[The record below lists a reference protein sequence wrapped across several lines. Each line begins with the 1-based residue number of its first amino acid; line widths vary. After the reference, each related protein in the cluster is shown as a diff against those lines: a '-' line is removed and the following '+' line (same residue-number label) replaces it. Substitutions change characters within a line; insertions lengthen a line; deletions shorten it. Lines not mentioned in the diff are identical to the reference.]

1 MCANVALAVQS
12 SQSKFTQHYAVSCII
27 RPYLLQAPCTNN
39 TIARLTHG
47 LLIDVD
53 TVPCI
58 CIDRHCWC
66 FSLDPSELDLD
77 GEGGCKF
84 LRVMLSLIMHD
95 YPQLVYGALEL
106 LFRHFSQRQEVL
118 QAFKQVRIEVQF
130 YSLSGVKQ

>member
-1 MCANVALAVQS
+1 MLDAL
-12 SQSKFTQHYAVSCII
+12 
-27 RPYLLQAPCTNN
+27 PTNN
-39 TIARLTHG
+39 TVARLTHG
-47 LLIDVD
+47 LLIGVD
-53 TVPCI
+53 SVPCI
-58 CIDRHCWC
+58 CIDHHCWC

-118 QAFKQVRIEVQF
+118 QAFKQVRTDVQSH
-130 YSLSGVKQ
+130 SLSDVKQC

>member
-1 MCANVALAVQS
+1 M
-12 SQSKFTQHYAVSCII
+12 
-27 RPYLLQAPCTNN
+27 
-39 TIARLTHG
+39 
-47 LLIDVD
+47 
-53 TVPCI
+53 
-58 CIDRHCWC
+58 C

-118 QAFKQVRIEVQF
+118 QAFKQVSIGF
-130 YSLSGVKQ
+130 SYSHCLCQIVLRVELLLFIAFLFGERSSCGLLVKMIYSFPDHTASLTLYESLLVTQTASGQNCFHVLPQT